1 MNIMSFSVFPPPLP
15 SPRGHPQHRVS
26 IGQTRSSSVQSCE
39 SIQTSSSTEEY
50 CKKVAREAA
59 MDIDIPAH
67 SPSWADQMDLEGE
80 IPPLDQIDLVDAL
93 PTQEQ
98 IELEYTQPATPPVVH
113 EASRP
118 SPPPPVTGNVLMEI
132 TPAAIPY
139 DANSSVDPD
148 LWDGQLQA
156 LSIFGTQEA
165 FDRDAAHITL
175 SLERAATYIRQT
187 DLDNGDPNTL
197 PQLNSFGTTA
207 WNFISAI
214 YQSKWDHLLTSDNI
228 VVDVPQILFLIG
240 FIHVFRVV
248 FFHWLSKQ
256 IIFAT
261 RIVLPSVLFLSG

>member
-1 MNIMSFSVFPPPLP
+1 
-15 SPRGHPQHRVS
+15 
-26 IGQTRSSSVQSCE
+26 
-39 SIQTSSSTEEY
+39 
-50 CKKVAREAA
+50 

-67 SPSWADQMDLEGE
+67 FPSWADQMDLEGE
-80 IPPLDQIDLVDAL
+80 IPPLDQIDPVDAL

-118 SPPPPVTGNVLMEI
+118 SPPPPVTGNVLIEI

-139 DANSSVDPD
+139 DTNSPVDPD

-156 LSIFGTQEA
+156 LFIFGTQEV

-175 SLERAATYIRQT
+175 SLEHAATYIRQT

-197 PQLNSFGTTA
+197 SQLNSFGTAA
-207 WNFISAI
+207 WNFILAI

-228 VVDVPQILFLIG
+228 PLRVHVSAQFKGKHNNIAQSKTNSNQSRTETPNARVSKVPPPIPPHLPANIRKRVVDEINE
-240 FIHVFRVV
+240 HN
-248 FFHWLSKQ
+248 K
-256 IIFAT
+256 A
-261 RIVLPSVLFLSG
+261 